1 MPLKA
6 PQLDTRSFEDLLSE
20 ARRRIPR
27 YTPEWTDFNP
37 SDPGMTL
44 LELYAW
50 LSEMMLYQM
59 NRVPDRNYIK
69 FLQLLNLELRPAQPA
84 KAYVTFS
91 GNRIETIG
99 RGTQLL
105 AQNLGGGAPMIFET
119 EHALTLVRAQLSKV
133 VVFDGRAFS
142 DVTAANN
149 TLGVPFRPLG
159 WVPQVGSALYL
170 GFEPPRRATDG
181 LLFPQEMR
189 WRVGL
194 PAAADASRGSGCE
207 TQRCGTPP
215 PPPPVTLEWEFK
227 ARRDDVRWR
236 RLNVL
241 ADDSVAFTREGSLL
255 LEGPAEIEP
264 SRVGRVQEDLYWL
277 RCRVDEGAYPD
288 GAAPELDFLL
298 ANTVRASNLT
308 TVRDEVV
315 GRSGGVP
322 DQAFELANKPVQAES
337 LELSMEGADGQSEI
351 WTRVDDLLASGPD
364 DAHYVLNPT
373 TGAMNFGDGS
383 RGRIPT
389 AGVELIAREYRHGG
403 GAAGNVGAGV
413 IKRTRGE
420 LVGVDKLTNIR
431 PAIGGRDEQDI
442 EDLKR
447 RAPQVLRHRNRAVT
461 SEDFAALA
469 AEMGGVAEATAVPLA
484 HPDHPGVEVPGAV
497 TVVVVP
503 DHDDYPPRA
512 TDELIEQVC
521 DGLESYRLL
530 TTEVYVKGAEFQSVQ
545 VLARVSAPPHASGDA
560 VARDVARALDHFLSP
575 RRWQFGQDLYPTSF
589 YDVMLDVPDVVA
601 VDSLQIRVDGRPHDI
616 LTQRVV
622 VPADGLVYGIDH
634 EIVVRPAEDR

>member
-6 PQLDTRSFEDLLSE
+6 PQLDTRSFDDLLSE

-44 LELYAW
+44 IELYAW

-59 NRVPDRNYIK
+59 NRVPERNYIK
-69 FLQLLNLELRPAQPA
+69 FLQLLDLELRPAQPA
-84 KAYVTFS
+84 TAYLTFS
-91 GNRIETIG
+91 GNRSEPIAKG
-99 RGTQLL
+99 AQLV
-105 AQNLGGGAPMIFET
+105 AQQRGGGAPLVFET
-119 EHALTLVRAQLSKV
+119 EFDLTLVRGQLSKV
-133 VVFDGRAFS
+133 VVFDGRAFT
-142 DVTAANN
+142 DVSAANGAS
-149 TLGVPFRPLG
+149 GVGFRPLG

-170 GFEPPRRATDG
+170 GFEPPRRADDG
-181 LLFPQEMR
+181 PLFPQEMR

-194 PAAADASRGSGCE
+194 PSADANPDRSCQ
-207 TQRCGTPP
+207 TQRCGAPP
-215 PPPPVTLEWEFK
+215 PPPPVTLEWEYK
-227 ARRDDVRWR
+227 ARRDDTRWQ

-241 ADDSVAFTREGSLL
+241 ADDSIAFTREGSLL
-255 LEGPAEIEP
+255 LEGPEDIEP

-277 RCRVDEGAYPD
+277 RCRVESGSYPEGN
-288 GAAPELDFLL
+288 APEIDFLIP
-298 ANTVRASNLT
+298 NTVRAVNLT
-308 TVRDEVV
+308 TVGEEVV
-315 GRSGGVP
+315 GRSEGVP
-322 DQAFELANKPVQAES
+322 DQTFELAERPVQAGS
-337 LELSMEGADGQSEI
+337 LELAVEGADGELEP
-351 WTRVDDLLASGPD
+351 WTAVDDLLASGPD
-364 DAHYVLNPT
+364 DPHYVLNVT
-373 TGAMNFGDGS
+373 TGAISFGDGS

-389 AGVELIAREYRHGG
+389 AGVEIIARQYRHGG
-403 GAAGNVGAGV
+403 GTAGNVGAGV

-420 LVGVDKLTNIR
+420 LVGVEKLSNLR
-431 PAIGGRDEQDI
+431 PAFGGRDEQEV

-461 SEDFAALA
+461 AEDFAALA

-484 HPDHPGVEVPGAV
+484 HPDYPGVEVPGAV

-512 TDELIEQVC
+512 SDALIEYVC
-521 DGLESYRLL
+521 RGLESHRLL
-530 TTEVYVKGAEFQSVQ
+530 TTEVYVKGAEFQSIQ
-545 VLARVSAPPHASGDA
+545 VLARVSAPSHASADA
-560 VARDVARALDHFLSP
+560 VARDVALALDDYLSP
-575 RRWQFGQDLYPTSF
+575 RRWRFGQDLYPTSF
-589 YDVMLDVPDVVA
+589 YDVLLDVADVVA
-601 VDSLQIRVDGRPHDI
+601 VDSLQLRVDGRPHDI

>member
-6 PQLDTRSFEDLLSE
+6 PELDTRSFDDLLSE

-59 NRVPDRNYIK
+59 NRVPERNYIK
-69 FLQLLNLELRPAQPA
+69 FLQLLDLELRPAQPA
-84 KAYVTFS
+84 TAYVTFS

-99 RGTQLL
+99 RGTQVL
-105 AQNLGGGAPMIFET
+105 AQQLGGGAPLIFET
-119 EHALTLVRAQLSKV
+119 EHDLTLVRAQLSKV

-142 DVTAANN
+142 DVSAAN
-149 TLGVPFRPLG
+149 TTPTVPFRPLG
-159 WVPQVGSALYL
+159 WVPSVGSALYL

-181 LLFPQEMR
+181 PLFPQEMR

-194 PAAADASRGSGCE
+194 PAEVDASRENTCE
-207 TQRCGTPP
+207 TRRCGAPP
-215 PPPPVTLEWEFK
+215 PPPPVTLEWEYK
-227 ARRDDVRWR
+227 AGREDSRWR

-241 ADDSVAFTREGSLL
+241 VDDSIAFTREGSIV

-264 SRVGRVQEDLYWL
+264 SRVGRVQEELYWL
-277 RCRVDEGAYPD
+277 RCRLASGAYPD
-288 GAAPELDFLL
+288 GGAPELDFLI
-298 ANTVRASNLT
+298 ANTVRVVNLT
-308 TVRDEVV
+308 TVREEVV
-315 GRSGGVP
+315 GLSEGVP
-322 DQAFELANKPVQAES
+322 DQIFELGNRPVQADS
-337 LELSMEGADGQSEI
+337 LVLSVEGADGHPEI

-364 DAHYVLNPT
+364 DAHYVFNPT
-373 TGAMNFGDGS
+373 TGAVSFGDGS

-389 AGVELIAREYRHGG
+389 AGSELVARQYRHGG
-403 GAAGNVGAGV
+403 GTAGNVGSGV

-420 LVGVDKLTNIR
+420 LSGVDKLTNIR
-431 PAIGGRDEQDI
+431 PAVGGRDEQDV

-469 AEMGGVAEATAVPLA
+469 AEIGGVAEATAVPLA

-512 TDELIEQVC
+512 SDELIAHVC
-521 DGLESYRLL
+521 RGLESFRLL
-530 TTEVYVKGAEFQSVQ
+530 TTEVYVKGAEFQSIQ
-545 VLARVSAPPHASGDA
+545 VVARVSAPPHASGDA
-560 VARDVARALDHFLSP
+560 VARGVARALDEFLSP

-589 YDVMLDVPDVVA
+589 YDVILDVVDVVA